1 MRHRETGVLLYDK
14 GHATD
19 GYTLIVPLVSKET
32 LSSACRVKRSITGI
46 FP

>member
-19 GYTLIVPLVSKET
+19 GYTLIVPLVSKEQFT
-32 LSSACRVKRSITGI
+32 VVRSHDRRSAASAR
-46 FP
+46 